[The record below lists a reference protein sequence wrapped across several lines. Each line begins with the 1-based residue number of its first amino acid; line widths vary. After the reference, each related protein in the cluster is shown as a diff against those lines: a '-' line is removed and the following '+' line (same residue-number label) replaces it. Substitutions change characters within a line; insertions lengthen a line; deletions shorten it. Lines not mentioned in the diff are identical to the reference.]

1 MANPSKKKLKVALAI
16 GTDDPRGMGYLIGKY
31 KEWQQMRAYSE
42 VTIYGQ
48 AHALEHFALWC
59 AERGITRPSEVVR
72 PVLER
77 FQRHLFHYRKPDGFP
92 LAFNSIHNLLV
103 PIRSFFRWLTKNNY
117 LLSNPAAD
125 VDLPNRGRH
134 LPRVTLTV
142 EEAEKVMSQ
151 VDITNPMGIRD
162 RAILETFYSTGV
174 RRKEFSKI
182 KCQDLDMK
190 HGILLIRD
198 GKGNKDRIIPVGERA
213 IAWINKYL
221 KDIRPHLVVEPD
233 NGSLFLSR
241 EGTSLSGIWLGGIVR
256 QYVRAAG
263 IGKDGSC
270 HMFRHTMATLMLE
283 HGAGL
288 RFIQRMLGHAQL
300 TTTEIYT
307 QVSTKKLKEIFMA
320 THPGARL
327 ERDSEVAK
335 TAVEDGVLSD
345 DDDEAWGD
353 GSSGHLRRTTPDT
366 KGRTK

>member
-1 MANPSKKKLKVALAI
+1 MALRGTKKPKVAVVE
-16 GTDDPRGMGYLIGKY
+16 TSDQRGMGYLIGKF
-31 KEWQQMRAYSE
+31 KEWQQIKAYSE
-42 VTIYGQ
+42 LTIYGQ
-48 AHALEHFALWC
+48 EKALEQFAKWC
-59 AERGITRPSEVVR
+59 AERGITRPCEVVR

-77 FQRHLFHYRKPDGFP
+77 YQRHLFHYRKTDGYP
-92 LAFNSIHNLLV
+92 LAFHSIHHLLV
-103 PIRSFFRWLTKNNY
+103 PIRSFFRWLTKNNF

-125 VDLPNRGRH
+125 VDLPKRGKH
-134 LPRVTLTV
+134 LPRVTLTG
-142 EEAEKVMSQ
+142 EEAEKIMNQ
-151 VDITNPMGIRD
+151 VNITNPMGIRD

-174 RRKEFSKI
+174 RRKELLRI

-233 NGSLFLSR
+233 NGTLFITR
-241 EGTSLSGIWLGGIVR
+241 EGFPFSGVRLGCMVR
-256 QYVRAAG
+256 DYVRAAG
-263 IGKDGSC
+263 VGKDGSC

-283 HGAGL
+283 NGAGL

-300 TTTEIYT
+300 STTEIYT
-307 QVSTKKLKEIFMA
+307 QVSTRKLKEIFMA

-327 ERDSEVAK
+327 QRNSEIAK
-335 TAVEDGVLSD
+335 LAVDDGVLSD

-353 GSSGHLRRTTPDT
+353 GDSGHLVKPL
-366 KGRTK
+366 